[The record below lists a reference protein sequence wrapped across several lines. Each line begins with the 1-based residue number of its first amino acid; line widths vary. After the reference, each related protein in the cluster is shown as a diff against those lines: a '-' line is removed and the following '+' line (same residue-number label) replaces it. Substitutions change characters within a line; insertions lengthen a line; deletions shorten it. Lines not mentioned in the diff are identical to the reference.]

1 MKLSRLA
8 AICAMAAAA
17 STAMAADN
25 VTLKIAHFL
34 PAASNAQANVIE
46 PWCAKLK
53 TESEGRINCQ
63 IYPSMQLGGTPAQ
76 LADMARNGVADIVW
90 TAPAYSAGKFP
101 TLEVL
106 ELPFML
112 PYGGEKGNELIWKF
126 YQEHGTDDFKD
137 YKVLAMF
144 GDGGMDI
151 HSRPRAVRTL
161 EDFKGLKLRAS
172 SRTVARTL
180 EALGATPVSMPPAQ
194 MTEAISKG
202 VVDGALGAW
211 EVVPS
216 TKLEEVTRYHSAIA
230 EGEPA
235 IGYTVLSMLMNKRK
249 YDQMPADLKEIL
261 DRNSG
266 DALVNDFGVAWDEAT
281 RKAKELVTAEQIIA
295 IEPADYE
302 AMRKATDAVGQ
313 EWVVDYNKRGKK
325 DGAELFEAAR
335 GLLAQ

>member
-1 MKLSRLA
+1 MQLSRLV
-8 AICAMAAAA
+8 AICAMAVAANSA
-17 STAMAADN
+17 AAADN

-53 TESEGRINCQ
+53 AESAGRITCQ
-63 IYPSMQLGGTPAQ
+63 LYPSMQLGGTPAQ

-112 PYGGEKGNELIWKF
+112 PYGGVKGNDLIWQF
-126 YQEHGTDDFKD
+126 YQDHGQQDFKD

-144 GDGGMDI
+144 GDGGMDV
-151 HSRPRAVRTL
+151 HSRPREVKTL

-172 SRTVARTL
+172 SRTAARTL

-216 TKLEEVTRYHSAIA
+216 TKLEEVTRYHSAIE
-230 EGEPA
+230 EGTPA
-235 IGYTVLSMLMNKRK
+235 IGYTVLTMLMNKRK

-266 DALVNDFGVAWDEAT
+266 DALVRDFGVAWDEAT
-281 RKAKELVTAEQIIA
+281 RKAKAMVKPEEIIA
-295 IEPADYE
+295 IAPADYD
-302 AMRKATDAVGQ
+302 AMRAATEQVGA
-313 EWVVDYNKRGKK
+313 EWVVDYNKRGSNGEALL
-325 DGAELFEAAR
+325 DAAR
-335 GLLAQ
+335 KLTAQ